1 MSSRGGSRRCEA
13 VRADGKRCK
22 AWAVRGSEP
31 ARCSS
36 HSGLTGAPKDNRNAY
51 KHGGYARPVDEIGG
65 IEDAVADLEYRLTN
79 LTHFVDEAEDK
90 ADMMAALA
98 LYGQMI
104 SRYGR
109 LLRDKR
115 ALSGE
120 SADNILELLG
130 QAAEEVATELGWT
143 AFEG

>member
-13 VRADGKRCK
+13 VTAEGKACN

-31 ARCSS
+31 PRCAA
-36 HSGLTGAPKDNRNAY
+36 HSGLTGAPAGNRNAER
-51 KHGGYARPVDEIGG
+51 HGGYSRPVAEIRD
-65 IEDAVADLEYRLTN
+65 IEDAVEDLQHRLTR
-79 LTHFVDEAEDK
+79 LTHFLDT
-90 ADMMAALA
+90 ADGESMLPALA

-120 SADNILELLG
+120 SADTILEMLG
-130 QAAEEVATELGWT
+130 KAAEEVATELGWP

>member
-1 MSSRGGSRRCEA
+1 MSSRGASRHCEA
-13 VRADGKRCK
+13 ITAEGRACN
-22 AWAVRGSEP
+22 AWAVRSSEP
-31 ARCSS
+31 PRCAA
-36 HSGLTGAPKDNRNAY
+36 HSGLTGAPAGNRNAE
-51 KHGGYARPVDEIGG
+51 KHGVYSRRVDEIGG
-65 IEDAVADLEYRLTN
+65 IEDAVADLEHRLTR
-79 LTHFVDEAEDK
+79 LTHYIDQVEDP
-90 ADMMAALA
+90 DMMPALA

-130 QAAEEVATELGWT
+130 QAAEEVATELGWP